1 MNLFEYIKNNKIFRK
16 YQPGGTM
23 IDISKPF
30 MSREAYLNQER
41 QKVIDAAYQN
51 SLAAQEPYVPLIKEE
66 YRHRPM
72 SENEKWL
79 WWNWKQKHNVNTD
92 LVPGSSCLWN
102 FTGWFGDKYQ
112 IASNYKFRHMSDMER
127 GFTRVDPSEIQKGD
141 GVFVLPSHTM
151 MFDSFDDSELP
162 LFNHSNG
169 GFTADSLKRQVGYKP
184 GNELMWDGTEV
195 YRFVGNQE
203 DNDRWNAEYL
213 EQRKAYDRAVNEYL
227 RSVPILNLPQAQVEA
242 PQITLKMPK

>member
-72 SENEKWL
+72 SENEK
-79 WWNWKQKHNVNTD
+79 
-92 LVPGSSCLWN
+92 
-102 FTGWFGDKYQ
+102 
-112 IASNYKFRHMSDMER
+112 
-127 GFTRVDPSEIQKGD
+127 
-141 GVFVLPSHTM
+141 
-151 MFDSFDDSELP
+151 
-162 LFNHSNG
+162 
-169 GFTADSLKRQVGYKP
+169 
-184 GNELMWDGTEV
+184 
-195 YRFVGNQE
+195 
-203 DNDRWNAEYL
+203 
-213 EQRKAYDRAVNEYL
+213 
-227 RSVPILNLPQAQVEA
+227 
-242 PQITLKMPK
+242 